1 MQHLRK
7 VKTIIGIGLLAT
19 VLTAGAVSPK
29 EQQQRKAMPKS
40 SEQQLFNAPQRIPQ
54 WVADGTLPL
63 AQVPNPHWRRDAC
76 QACHAGTPTRANLTL
91 RDADVSR
98 LCNTCHAA
106 LSDHSYIHPT
116 GMPVPKD
123 MQARLTKPFAQAV
136 ARAGGTISCITCH
149 DVPMTCLP
157 QRSGERALNP
167 RFFRAGPYLRDRS
180 ALCYRC
186 HDPAQY
192 ARLNP
197 HDQRAP
203 DGKLR
208 ESSCRVCH
216 ETVPDA
222 AAARGIQDVDFNTR
236 ADLSR
241 QCTGCHAVKPHPGGF
256 SFTAQAEPD
265 HLRVPSARVLERMQV
280 MQRKNGVTLPLDPNT
295 GKVFCATCHNPHARG
310 VVRVAAAAKGAD
322 EAKHRLR
329 MPEICEN
336 CHDK

>member
-1 MQHLRK
+1 MQRLRR
-7 VKTIIGIGLLAT
+7 VGTVIGIGLLAT
-19 VLTAGAVSPK
+19 ALAAGAVSPK
-29 EQQQRKAMPKS
+29 EQQQQRKAMPKL
-40 SEQQLFNAPQRIPQ
+40 SEQQLLNAPQRIPQ
-54 WVADGTLPL
+54 WVADGALTL

-91 RDADVSR
+91 RDANVNR

-116 GMPVPKD
+116 DMPVPKD
-123 MQARLTKPFAQAV
+123 MQARLSKPFAQAV
-136 ARAGGTISCITCH
+136 ARARGTISCITCH

-157 QRSGERALNP
+157 QRAGERALNP
-167 RFFRAGPYLRDRS
+167 RFFREGPYLRDRS

-192 ARLNP
+192 VRLNP

-208 ESSCRVCH
+208 EQSCLVCH
-216 ETVPDA
+216 ETVPDM
-222 AAARGIQDVDFNTR
+222 AAARGIQDVDFNTSG
-236 ADLSR
+236 DLSR

-265 HLRVPSARVLERMQV
+265 HLRVPSAPVAQRMQS
-280 MQRKNGVTLPLDPNT
+280 MERKNEVVLPLDPNT

-310 VVRVAAAAKGAD
+310 VVRRAEAARGAG
-322 EAKHRLR
+322 ESKHLR
-329 MPEICEN
+329 MPELCGN